1 MKKKIIQI
9 VIFIISLLVAFIIG
23 KFSSKR
29 DNDKLKTELNN
40 AINKLTEIEKKNEIL
55 IKLTEEQNNLIDYLY
70 DENQNSKNCINSI
83 KEINLSTEEKLNNL
97 NSSNESIS
105 SSLNEIKEINRIL
118 KEYFNSISSVMEE

>member
-9 VIFIISLLVAFIIG
+9 VIFIISLFVAFIIG

-55 IKLTEEQNNLIDYLY
+55 IKLTEEQNNLIDYLH